1 MKNIKIGDVV
11 VISLIL
17 LVTAGVFGFRLLGF
31 ECGEFAVVSFD
42 GRETVYSLSEDR
54 RLDLKGNGV
63 SFTLVI
69 ENGAVFVESSDCPE
83 QSCVRMGR
91 ISKKGQSVAC
101 VPAKLYVKITGG
113 DGSGYDAIIG

>member
-1 MKNIKIGDVV
+1 MF
-11 VISLIL
+11 
-17 LVTAGVFGFRLLGF
+17 A
-31 ECGEFAVVSFD
+31 EFAVIVLFLAVAFAD
-42 GRETVYSLSEDR
+42 GVFSGAYF
-54 RLDLKGNGV
+54 G
-63 SFTLVI
+63 I

-101 VPAKLYVKITGG
+101 VPAMLYVKITGG